1 MLRTAPWRDAVA
13 LLEDVAAQNDRE
25 FRDSENTAM
34 LLDRFDFFLN
44 GEYIDRTTD
53 PEDPAVKA
61 AADDRRRRGIKPP
74 PVPVLEPIAL
84 RRDDVARIR
93 QKQATE
99 LREKFSQSAH
109 PAATTRT
116 VDGRERVDASAFKA
130 FEAALER
137 AGQ

>member
-1 MLRTAPWRDAVA
+1 
-13 LLEDVAAQNDRE
+13 
-25 FRDSENTAM
+25 M

-84 RRDDVARIR
+84 RRDDIAQIR

-99 LREKFSQSAH
+99 LRAKFAQPAQ
-109 PAATTRT
+109 PAATTT
-116 VDGRERVDASAFKA
+116 VNGRERVNAGAFLA
-130 FEAALER
+130 YEAALER